1 MFKKIYSN
9 IFILLFLFP
18 FLNSKG
24 QNNDTLKILIK
35 EKCAIFFSP
44 DSSESIK
51 LKQDNGEKVGAM
63 KDDFKK
69 FVETYIDSFKKYN
82 VKIYFTSSRYIQFPF
97 ERKDSTIQERLYTT
111 DRELWKELYPKEEV
125 VYGVILY
132 AGRRDVINFFLYK
145 PIYTIMK
152 NYFLR

>member
-1 MFKKIYSN
+1 MKI
-9 IFILLFLFP
+9 IFALIILFLFP

-24 QNNDTLKILIK
+24 QNNDTLKIQIK

-44 DSSESIK
+44 DSIELIK
-51 LKQDNGEKVGAM
+51 LNQDNEEKASEM
-63 KDDFKK
+63 KTDFKR
-69 FVETYIDSFKKYN
+69 FVENYIDSLKKYN

-97 ERKDSTIQERLYTT
+97 EQMDSTIQKKLYTT
-111 DRELWKELYPKEEV
+111 DRELWKELYPKEEII
-125 VYGVILY
+125 YGVIWY

-152 NYFLR
+152 NYFFR